1 MKKSLFLI
9 EIISL
14 LVMVGIGYGQGD
26 IHCYDIQS
34 KAVGVRYTI
43 EVMLPSGAIASGLKY
58 PVVYC
63 TDWFVISEYLKAL
76 PKLMDL
82 GRLTEPF
89 VVVGI
94 SQQRNADDWAM
105 ARTRDFT
112 PSRPTDEYSK
122 KNTYAKATE
131 LTGGAMRFVTF
142 LKDELLPYVESTYP
156 VDPARRG
163 FIGYSLGGLLGVYIM
178 VKEPELYHYFLLGS
192 PSVWFNDYSLAF
204 ELEKTPVKH
213 LKSIRGVYLSVGE
226 EESWQ
231 MLKGFGILKDALS
244 ARDFNGSRA
253 KIEIIKEAGHVGAMP
268 IALYN
273 GLRFL
278 FHRK

>member
-1 MKKSLFLI
+1 MKKSLFWI
-9 EIISL
+9 EIFAL
-14 LVMVGIGYGQGD
+14 LAMVGSGYGQGD
-26 IHCYDIQS
+26 LRRFEIQS

-43 EVMLPSGAIASGLKY
+43 EVMLPSGATGSGSKY

-63 TDWFVISEYLKAL
+63 TDWFVLSEYLRSL

-94 SQQRNADDWAM
+94 SQQRNAEDWAT

-122 KNTYAKATE
+122 NNTYSKAAE
-131 LTGGAMRFVTF
+131 LTGGALRFVTF
-142 LKDELLPYVESTYP
+142 LKDELLPYVESVYP

-163 FIGYSLGGLLGVYIM
+163 FIGYSLGGLLGVYIL
-178 VKEPELYHYFLLGS
+178 VKEPKLCHYFLLGS

-204 ELEKTPVKH
+204 ELEKTPAKH
-213 LKSIRGVYLSVGE
+213 LESIRGVYLSVGE

-244 ARDFNGSRA
+244 SRDFKGSRA